1 MKKDRDSISVIEKYL
16 KENANM
22 GDEKLKDFYVK
33 EMSKVWKVFNET
45 ERNINDFIILE
56 KNIQELEKDMME
68 KIYKKRLKNIRT
80 LYNKVMGIKITRR
93 FNGVR

>member
-1 MKKDRDSISVIEKYL
+1 MKKDKIDINIIERYL
-16 KENANM
+16 KENTSM
-22 GDEKLKDFYVK
+22 GDKKLTDFYLK
-33 EMSKVWKVFNET
+33 KMSKVWKVFYKT
-45 ERNINDFIILE
+45 ERTIDDFIILE